1 MGPDTRHKGKNI
13 CFGYNENSVT
23 IVDME
28 DAANPVMLS
37 RLTYSG
43 SRYTHQGWI
52 TDNDE
57 LDESGGTVSS
67 QTTYVI
73 DVKDLEN
80 PSLTRW
86 ASGLNTIDHNLYI
99 RGDYAYEANYKSGIR
114 ILSVSNIEAP

>member
-1 MGPDTRHKGKNI
+1 MG
-13 CFGYNENSVT
+13 
-23 IVDME
+23 
-28 DAANPVMLS
+28 MLS

-52 TDNDE
+52 TDNHEWLLMNDE

-73 DVKDLEN
+73 DVRNLEN

-99 RGDYAYEANYKSGIR
+99 RGNYVYEANYKSGLR
-114 ILSVSNIEAP
+114 ILILENIASPIAQSKLRETGYFKTYLSNM